1 MRLRAEAK
9 DPASVE
15 ANVLAVPI
23 YKEDDPFAE
32 DLANL
37 DAAAGGVIRGA
48 IEWGGFNIA
57 EDYSALIGGG
67 DLPVE
72 HILLLN
78 GVRRGR
84 GPWRA
89 RRMAGVAHAPSRARA
104 PRAWPSGCATG
115 NRLMQ
120 SRRPRWARW
129 AARIDPWTST
139 DAFATRRP

>member
-23 YKEDDPFAE
+23 YKEDDPFAD

-37 DAAAGGVIRGA
+37 DAAAGGVIRQA
-48 IEWGGFNIA
+48 IDWGRFNIA
-57 EDYSALIGGG
+57 EDYFALVPGG

-72 HILLLN
+72 HILLVN

-84 GPWRA
+84 GPGVPGAWRA
-89 RRMAGVAHAPSRARA
+89 SPPALSRARA
-104 PRAWPSGCATG
+104 AHGHV
-115 NRLMQ
+115 
-120 SRRPRWARW
+120 
-129 AARIDPWTST
+129 AARRGIG
-139 DAFATRRP
+139 